1 MTSNASADLE
11 LMRASMLLE
20 SDPAAAAR
28 HASDIVAN
36 FPGHEEAN
44 LLLAT
49 ACRRLG
55 DPASSTRVLESL
67 SSAHPASPVMQ
78 LELGRS
84 YAAGGRRAEA
94 LAAFQRAVDLDGT
107 LADGW
112 RELAAQHFLAGNTL
126 DGDAAYLNYSRLA
139 PNPPGLADAYVALT
153 DNRLGVA
160 EAVAVQHLRGSPGD
174 VVALRMLADIAFR
187 RSDSQAAERHLTEC
201 LELAPG
207 YAAARYDLARLLY
220 EQQRMAEALPLI
232 ERLLATEPRNAA
244 YLTLK
249 AQSIRLVGRIV
260 ESIAIM
266 ERVVADCPDDAPQW
280 LLFGNLL
287 REMGEQGRSIE
298 AYRRA
303 LVAQPGFGEGY
314 WALAN
319 LKTFRFTDADIAT
332 MQQQLALL
340 PPFGSGRK
348 HLEFALGKAF
358 EDARQFAASFEH
370 YALGN
375 NLQRAMV
382 EYDSAAATA
391 YVQHSKVL
399 YTAGFFADRREWGIE
414 RADPIFIVGLPRSG
428 STLLEQILAS
438 HSQVEGT
445 RELPDL
451 PAMVMELF
459 LRANPAD
466 NSVSEYPS
474 FIASLGRT
482 DIEQMATRYLAQTQ
496 AHRPLGLPRFVD
508 KMLAN
513 FSHVGLIQ
521 LMFPN
526 ASIIDARR
534 HPLACSFSCYKQ
546 LFPRG
551 MNFSYDLGELGLY
564 YRDYV
569 ELMEHMDEVLPGRVH
584 RVHYEQLIADPERE
598 VSRLLAFCR
607 LPFEADCLR
616 FYQNPR
622 VVQTVS
628 SEQVRRPIYAD
639 AVDQWR
645 NYETWLEP
653 LKDALDGLVDRY
665 PSRTKPLSTG

>member
-11 LMRASMLLE
+11 LMRASLLLE

-28 HASDIVAN
+28 HASDIVAA

-55 DPASSTRVLESL
+55 DPATAIRVLEAL
-67 SSAHPASPVMQ
+67 SAAHPASPVMQ

-84 YAAGGRRAEA
+84 YAAGGRGAEA
-94 LAAFQRAVDLDGT
+94 CAAFQRAVELDAT

-112 RELAAQHFLAGNTL
+112 QELAAQHFLAGNSL
-126 DGDAAYLNYSRLA
+126 EGDAAYFNYSRLA
-139 PNPPGLADAYVALT
+139 TDPPGLADAYVALS
-153 DNRLGVA
+153 DNRLGAA
-160 EAVAVQHLRGSPGD
+160 EAVVAQYLRKTPRD
-174 VVALRMLADIAFR
+174 VVALRMLADIATR
-187 RSDSQAAERHLTEC
+187 RSDGQVAKNHLTEC

-220 EQQRMAEALPLI
+220 EQQRIAEALPLI
-232 ERLLATEPRNAA
+232 ERLLATEPNNTS

-249 AQSIRLVGRIV
+249 SQIIRLVGRIE

-266 ERVVADCPDDAPQW
+266 ERVVADRPDDAPQW

-287 REMGEQGRSIE
+287 RETGEQSRSIE
-298 AYRRA
+298 AYRRSLA
-303 LVAQPGFGEGY
+303 AQAGFGEGY

-340 PPFGSGRK
+340 PAFGSARK

-358 EDARQFAASFEH
+358 EDAGQFAASFEH
-370 YALGN
+370 YANGN
-375 NLQRAMV
+375 NLQRATV
-382 EYDSAAATA
+382 DYDPAAASA
-391 YVQHSKVL
+391 YVQRSKAL
-399 YTAGFFADRREWGIE
+399 YTAGFFADRAEWGSQ
-414 RADPIFIVGLPRSG
+414 RPDPIFIVGLPRSG

-451 PAMVMELF
+451 PTMVMELF
-459 LRANPAD
+459 KRP
-466 NSVSEYPS
+466 NSAGNSDSEYPS
-474 FIASLGRT
+474 SIASLSRT
-482 DIEQMATRYLAQTQ
+482 EIEQMAARYLNQTQ

-521 LMFPN
+521 LMFPH
-526 ASIIDARR
+526 ASIIDSRR
-534 HPLACSFSCYKQ
+534 HPMACSFSCYKQ

-551 MNFSYDLGELGLY
+551 MNFSYDLAELGLY
-564 YRDYV
+564 YREYA
-569 ELMEHMDEVLPGRVH
+569 ELMEHMDSALPGRVH
-584 RVHYEQLIADPERE
+584 RVNYEQLVADPEHE
-598 VSRLLAFCR
+598 VRRLLDYCR

-645 NYETWLEP
+645 SYEPWLGA
-653 LKDALDGLVDRY
+653 LKDALGNLSDRY
-665 PSRTKPLSTG
+665 P

>member
-11 LMRASMLLE
+11 LMRASLLLE

-67 SSAHPASPVMQ
+67 SAAHPASPVMQ

-94 LAAFQRAVDLDGT
+94 LAAFQRAVELDAT

-112 RELAAQHFLAGNTL
+112 RELAAQHFFAGDIL
-126 DGDAAYLNYSRLA
+126 GGDTAYLNYSRLA

-160 EAVAVQHLRGSPGD
+160 EGVAAQQLRQSPGD
-174 VVALRMLADIAFR
+174 VVALRMLADIASR
-187 RSDSQAAERHLTEC
+187 RGDDQAAERYLTQC

-207 YAAARYDLARLLY
+207 YAAARYDLARLQYL
-220 EQQRMAEALPLI
+220 QQRIAEALPLI
-232 ERLLATEPRNAA
+232 ERLLATEPHHAA

-249 AQSIRLVGRIV
+249 SQSIRLVGRIE

-266 ERVVADCPDDAPQW
+266 ERVVADHPDDAQHW
-280 LLFGNLL
+280 LVFGNLL
-287 REMGEQGRSIE
+287 REMGEQDRSIG

-303 LVAQPGFGEGY
+303 IAAQPGFGEGY

-319 LKTFRFTDADIAT
+319 LKTFRFADADIAT

-348 HLEFALGKAF
+348 HFEFALGKAF
-358 EDARQFAASFEH
+358 EDAGQFAASFEH

-375 NLQRAMV
+375 NLQRATV
-382 EYDSAAATA
+382 DYDPAASSAF
-391 YVQHSKVL
+391 VQRSKAL
-399 YTAGFFADRREWGIE
+399 CTAGFFADRREWGIE

-459 LRANPAD
+459 LRSNPAD
-466 NSVSEYPS
+466 NSDSEYPS
-474 FIASLGRT
+474 SIAALGRT
-482 DIEQMATRYLAQTQ
+482 DIEQMAADYLAQTQ

-521 LMFPN
+521 LMFPH

-546 LFPRG
+546 LFARG

-569 ELMEHMDEVLPGRVH
+569 EIMEHMDSVLPGRVH

-598 VSRLLAFCR
+598 VSRLLDYCR
-607 LPFEADCLR
+607 LPYEAECLR

-628 SEQVRRPIYAD
+628 SEQVRRPIYTD

-645 NYETWLEP
+645 NFEPWLQP
-653 LKDALDGLVDRY
+653 LKDALGNLIDRY
-665 PSRTKPLSTG
+665 PSSTWPSAPS